1 MKSIFKGKNI
11 KELYKFDRYGSSNKI
26 PYVEKYIEVI
36 NYETI
41 LNTDLDTPPLE
52 SGNQFY
58 LIKEDKV
65 IRIEKALRGT
75 DNVMVYLTN
84 LILHT
89 EEEFEESLKQ
99 AINEREKYLKD
110 KEERDKQQE
119 IEYCRRKYRDASFL
133 KKLFMKK
140 PE

>member
-1 MKSIFKGKNI
+1 MKSIFKGQNI
-11 KELYKFDRYGSSNKI
+11 KKTYKFDRYSSSNEI
-26 PYVEKYIEVI
+26 PYVEKKSEVI

-41 LNTDLDTPPLE
+41 LETNLDTPPLQQ
-52 SGNQFY
+52 GDQFY

-65 IRIEKALRGT
+65 IYIEKALQGT

-84 LILHT
+84 VILHT
-89 EEEFEESLKQ
+89 EEEYEESLKL
-99 AINEREKYLKD
+99 AINKREQYLKE

-119 IEYCRRKYRDASFL
+119 IEYYKREYRDATFL